1 MGITC
6 GAFSRKTTLFSAHLG
21 FAFRQLSTL
30 KKMHQKMVVFG
41 QCLASIPASM
51 SSSEAIQPPQTD
63 PAYMQQV
70 TVLWSLCVVW
80 DQRIPHGSDGNSSFR
95 PRMAQFVK
103 MFPRKLL
110 TPKLQQQR
118 AALLSRTLWRAQVKD
133 GWDLLFLNEPSRS
146 EKGPTAKSVKPKTGR
161 WESSRSEEEATAQS
175 VKPKTRRWG
184 KQ

>member
-70 TVLWSLCVVW
+70 TVLWSLCVGWHSAYQCMLARSWSGISAFHMDLMVTLLSVLAW
-80 DQRIPHGSDGNSSFR
+80 LSLLKCSPANCSHQNCSNSEPLCCRGLYGEHRS
-95 PRMAQFVK
+95 RMAGTYYF
-103 MFPRKLL
+103 
-110 TPKLQQQR
+110 
-118 AALLSRTLWRAQVKD
+118 
-133 GWDLLFLNEPSRS
+133 
-146 EKGPTAKSVKPKTGR
+146 
-161 WESSRSEEEATAQS
+161 
-175 VKPKTRRWG
+175 
-184 KQ
+184 